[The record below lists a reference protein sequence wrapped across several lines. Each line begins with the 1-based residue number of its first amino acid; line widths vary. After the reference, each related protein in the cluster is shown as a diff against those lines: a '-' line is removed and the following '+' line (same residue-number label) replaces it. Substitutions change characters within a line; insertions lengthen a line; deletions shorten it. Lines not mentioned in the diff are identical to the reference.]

1 MAKDKNGLKKT
12 GTTHF
17 GIQRKIVANMTAESW
32 ETIPHVTYNYE
43 PDVTEFMIEYKRL
56 NENCAPENK
65 ITLNTLMLK
74 IIVEGLKA
82 DPAMNAHINFDRKL
96 VRGELHTFEDINI
109 SMPMV
114 LPNGEMMTINLHNF
128 ESKTL
133 DQMVDYIADVNRRV
147 KNTDL
152 NEVMFDVSLDNTLT
166 ALKQGKIKQTIYRLI
181 GSKTGKHKVKT
192 LSGKAKR
199 AYEAIP
205 ETDRLTKHDIEPG
218 TITVSNIGST
228 YRQQRGETC
237 LLEIVPPQVCAIA
250 LGAVQDKPVVIVNEA
265 GEKEIAIREVM
276 PLCIAFDHRAL
287 DFGEIVPFI
296 KRLDEIFEEPEIIH
310 TWRDGGTDDLD
321 MEEIKIERQE
331 REAKFAESKEREKLR
346 KEAEEKAKKAE
357 REAQKKIQIAER
369 AKKEAERARMEAEE
383 RAKKEAERLR
393 KEAEKAEK
401 EAEERAKKE
410 AERLRKEAEKA
421 EKEAEE
427 TAKKEAE
434 KLKKETERA
443 EKEAEEKAKKEA
455 EKLKKEEERA
465 KREAEKAEREA
476 EERAK
481 KEAEKAKKEAEKA
494 KKEAEKAEREA
505 EERAKKEAERLK
517 KEEEKAKKEAEKA
530 EREAEERA
538 KKEAEK
544 LRKEEEK
551 AKKEAEGKAKKEA
564 EKAKKEAEKA
574 VKQAEKEE
582 KIRRD
587 IERAEEEAKKAEA
600 EAQEAARLAEEAK
613 KNAEE
618 I

>member
-1 MAKDKNGLKKT
+1 MAKNKNGLKKT

-56 NENCAPENK
+56 NENCAPEDK
-65 ITLNTLMLK
+65 VTLNTLMLK

-96 VRGELHTFEDINI
+96 VRGEIHTFEDINI

-166 ALKQGKIKQTIYRLI
+166 ALKQGKVKQTIYRLI

-192 LSGKAKR
+192 LSGKAKK

-205 ETDRLTKHDIEPG
+205 ETDRLTKHDIEQG

-265 GEKEIAIREVM
+265 GEKEIAIRQVM

-287 DFGEIVPFI
+287 DFGEIVPFL

-321 MEEIKIERQE
+321 MEEIRIERQE
-331 REAKFAESKEREKLR
+331 REAKFEQSKEREKLR

-357 REAQKKIQIAER
+357 REAQKKIQKAER
-369 AKKEAERARMEAEE
+369 LKKEAEKAKKEAEEKAKREVEK
-383 RAKKEAERLR
+383 AKKD
-393 KEAEKAEK
+393 AEKAEK

-410 AERLRKEAEKA
+410 AERIKKEAEKAKKEAEKEAERLKKEAEKA
-421 EKEAEE
+421 E
-427 TAKKEAE
+427 
-434 KLKKETERA
+434 RQ
-443 EKEAEEKAKKEA
+443 AEEKAKKEA
-455 EKLKKEEERA
+455 EK
-465 KREAEKAEREA
+465 AERQA
-476 EERAK
+476 E
-481 KEAEKAKKEAEKA
+481 EKAKKEAEKA
-494 KKEAEKAEREA
+494 KKEAEKAE
-505 EERAKKEAERLK
+505 KE
-517 KEEEKAKKEAEKA
+517 
-530 EREAEERA
+530 
-538 KKEAEK
+538 
-544 LRKEEEK
+544 
-551 AKKEAEGKAKKEA
+551 
-564 EKAKKEAEKA
+564 
-574 VKQAEKEE
+574 AEKEE

-587 IERAEEEAKKAEA
+587 IEKAEEEAKKAEA

>member
-1 MAKDKNGLKKT
+1 MAKNKNGLKKT

-56 NENCAPENK
+56 NENCAPEDK
-65 ITLNTLMLK
+65 VTLNTLMLK

-96 VRGELHTFEDINI
+96 VRGEIHTFEDINI

-166 ALKQGKIKQTIYRLI
+166 ALKQGKVKQTIYRLI

-205 ETDRLTKHDIEPG
+205 ETDRLTKHDIEQG

-265 GEKEIAIREVM
+265 GEKEIAIRQVM
-276 PLCIAFDHRAL
+276 PFCIAFDHRAL

-310 TWRDGGTDDLD
+310 TWRDGGTDNID

-357 REAQKKIQIAER
+357 REAQKKLQIAEKAKKEAER
-369 AKKEAERARMEAEE
+369 AKKEAEE
-383 RAKKEAERLR
+383 RAQKEAEKAK

-401 EAEERAKKE
+401 EAEEKAKREAERLKKEAERAEKEAEEKAKREAEKADKAEREAEEKAKKE
-410 AERLRKEAEKA
+410 AER
-421 EKEAEE
+421 
-427 TAKKEAE
+427 AKKEEE
-434 KLKKETERA
+434 KAK
-443 EKEAEEKAKKEA
+443 KEAEEKAKKEA
-455 EKLKKEEERA
+455 EKARK
-465 KREAEKAEREA
+465 EAEKAEKAKKEA

-481 KEAEKAKKEAEKA
+481 KEAEKAKKE
-494 KKEAEKAEREA
+494 
-505 EERAKKEAERLK
+505 
-517 KEEEKAKKEAEKA
+517 EEKAKKEAED
-530 EREAEERA
+530 
-538 KKEAEK
+538 
-544 LRKEEEK
+544 
-551 AKKEAEGKAKKEA
+551 KAKKEA

-574 VKQAEKEE
+574 KREAEKEE

>member
-1 MAKDKNGLKKT
+1 MAKNKNGLKKT

-43 PDVTEFMIEYKRL
+43 PDVTEFMIEHKRL

-96 VRGELHTFEDINI
+96 VRGEIHTFEDINI

-114 LPNGEMMTINLHNF
+114 LPTGEMMTINLHNF

-133 DQMVDYIADVNRRV
+133 DQMVDYIADVNRRI
-147 KNTDL
+147 KNTNL

-166 ALKQGKIKQTIYRLI
+166 ALKQGKVKQTIYRLI

-192 LSGKAKR
+192 LSGKAKKE
-199 AYEAIP
+199 YEAIP
-205 ETDRLTKHDIEPG
+205 ETDRLTKHDIEQG

-265 GEKEIAIREVM
+265 GEKEIAIRQVM

-310 TWRDGGTDDLD
+310 TWRAGGTDEID
-321 MEEIKIERQE
+321 MEMIKSEREE
-331 REAKFAESKEREKLR
+331 REAEFKKSKEREKAR
-346 KEAEEKAKKAE
+346 KEAEEKVKKAE
-357 REAQKKIQIAER
+357 REAQKAQMKAQKAL
-369 AKKEAERARMEAEE
+369 KEAEEKAR
-383 RAKKEAERLR
+383 KQ
-393 KEAEKAEK
+393 AEKAEK
-401 EAEERAKKE
+401 AQ
-410 AERLRKEAEKA
+410 
-421 EKEAEE
+421 
-427 TAKKEAE
+427 
-434 KLKKETERA
+434 
-443 EKEAEEKAKKEA
+443 KEAEEKAKKEA
-455 EKLKKEEERA
+455 EK
-465 KREAEKAEREA
+465 AEKAQREA
-476 EERAK
+476 
-481 KEAEKAKKEAEKA
+481 
-494 KKEAEKAEREA
+494 
-505 EERAKKEAERLK
+505 
-517 KEEEKAKKEAEKA
+517 EEKAKKEAEKA
-530 EREAEERA
+530 RKEAEKAQKEAEEKAKKEAERA

-544 LRKEEEK
+544 AQKEAEEK
-551 AKKEAEGKAKKEA
+551 AKKEAERAKKEA
-564 EKAKKEAEKA
+564 EK
-574 VKQAEKEE
+574 EE
-582 KIRRD
+582 KIKRELEKAKND
-587 IERAEEEAKKAEA
+587 AEEAKKAADEA
-600 EAQEAARLAEEAK
+600 LRKAEEAK
-613 KNAEE
+613 KDAEE
-618 I
+618 INGKAE

>member
-1 MAKDKNGLKKT
+1 MAKNKSDLKKT

-56 NENCAPENK
+56 NENCAPEDK
-65 ITLNTLMLK
+65 VTLNTLMLK

-96 VRGELHTFEDINI
+96 VRGEIHTFEDINI

-166 ALKQGKIKQTIYRLI
+166 ALKQGKVKQTIYRLI

-192 LSGKAKR
+192 LSGKAKK

-205 ETDRLTKHDIEPG
+205 ESDRLTKRDIEQG

-265 GEKEIAIREVM
+265 GEKEIAIRQVM

-310 TWRDGGTDDLD
+310 TWRDGGTDDID

-331 REAKFAESKEREKLR
+331 REAKFEQSKEREKLR

-357 REAQKKIQIAER
+357 REAQKKLQKAEK
-369 AKKEAERARMEAEE
+369 AKKEAEK
-383 RAKKEAERLR
+383 AK
-393 KEAEKAEK
+393 K

-410 AERLRKEAEKA
+410 AEKI
-421 EKEAEE
+421 
-427 TAKKEAE
+427 KKEAE
-434 KLKKETERA
+434 KA

-455 EKLKKEEERA
+455 EKLRKEAEKAEKEAEEKA
-465 KREAEKAEREA
+465 KREAERLKKEA
-476 EERAK
+476 EKAR
-481 KEAEKAKKEAEKA
+481 KEAEKAKKEAEEKAKKEAERA
-494 KKEAEKAEREA
+494 KKEAEKAE
-505 EERAKKEAERLK
+505 KE
-517 KEEEKAKKEAEKA
+517 
-530 EREAEERA
+530 
-538 KKEAEK
+538 
-544 LRKEEEK
+544 
-551 AKKEAEGKAKKEA
+551 
-564 EKAKKEAEKA
+564 
-574 VKQAEKEE
+574 AEKEE
-582 KIRRD
+582 KLRRD
-587 IERAEEEAKKAEA
+587 IEKAEEEAKKAQEA
-600 EAQEAARLAEEAK
+600 AQEAARLAEEAK

>member
-1 MAKDKNGLKKT
+1 MAKNKNALKKT

-56 NENCAPENK
+56 NENCASEDK
-65 ITLNTLMLK
+65 VTLNTLMLK

-192 LSGKAKR
+192 LTGKAKR

-265 GEKEIAIREVM
+265 GEKEIAIRQVM

-310 TWRDGGTDDLD
+310 TWRDGGTDDID

-346 KEAEEKAKKAE
+346 KEAEERAKKAE

-369 AKKEAERARMEAEE
+369 AKKEAERA
-383 RAKKEAERLR
+383 K
-393 KEAEKAEK
+393 K
-401 EAEERAKKE
+401 EAEERV
-410 AERLRKEAEKA
+410 
-421 EKEAEE
+421 
-427 TAKKEAE
+427 
-434 KLKKETERA
+434 
-443 EKEAEEKAKKEA
+443 
-455 EKLKKEEERA
+455 
-465 KREAEKAEREA
+465 KR
-476 EERAK
+476 
-481 KEAEKAKKEAEKA
+481 
-494 KKEAEKAEREA
+494 
-505 EERAKKEAERLK
+505 EAERLK
-517 KEEEKAKKEAEKA
+517 KEA
-530 EREAEERA
+530 
-538 KKEAEK
+538 
-544 LRKEEEK
+544 
-551 AKKEAEGKAKKEA
+551 
-564 EKAKKEAEKA
+564 
-574 VKQAEKEE
+574 
-582 KIRRD
+582 
-587 IERAEEEAKKAEA
+587 
-600 EAQEAARLAEEAK
+600 
-613 KNAEE
+613 
-618 I
+618 